1 MESSPFFI
9 SFHLFSYLPLCVQPG
24 SLPQNLTSKSPAN
37 KWFLIQPELKIM
49 VYVTALLQ
57 KFSDNQVCI
66 VICTGHAIHMYSI
79 SQQSCGSMVFSQPT
93 SAVWHTIQAPAK
105 IHSKPSIHT
114 IHCVPKKRP
123 PFYFSNNSVKN

>member
-37 KWFLIQPELKIM
+37 KWFLIKPELKIM

-66 VICTGHAIHMYSI
+66 VTCTGCDTHV
-79 SQQSCGSMVFSQPT
+79 Q
-93 SAVWHTIQAPAK
+93 
-105 IHSKPSIHT
+105 
-114 IHCVPKKRP
+114 
-123 PFYFSNNSVKN
+123 YFSTKLWQYGFQPANECSMAYHSSPG